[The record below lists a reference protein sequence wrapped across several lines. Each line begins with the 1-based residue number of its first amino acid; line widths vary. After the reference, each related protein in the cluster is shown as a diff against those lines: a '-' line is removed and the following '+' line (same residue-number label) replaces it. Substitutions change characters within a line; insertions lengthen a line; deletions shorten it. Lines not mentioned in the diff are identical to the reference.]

1 MIVEKP
7 ADTMALKASSQEK
20 PNPKEP
26 SLEERLNELAKR
38 RGFFYM
44 SNEIYGGL
52 TGFYD
57 YGSTGTLIKRNIENL
72 WRRHFLGLGDNFFEI
87 EPSDIMPEKV
97 FIASGHIKNFIDPS
111 VRCRKEGIYYRADHI
126 VGSAIRQNV
135 EGKSAEELSGL
146 IREHRIRC
154 PKCGGELGEVKVL
167 NMMMPVRLGA
177 EEDTLAYLRPE
188 TAQGVYV
195 NFLRQFNIQ
204 RGRMPMGLAII
215 GRAFRNEISPR
226 QLLIRQR
233 EFTQAELQI
242 FFDPD
247 RINEEE
253 RWGEVSG
260 YPLRVLSAGKAEA
273 ATHTCEEL
281 AEAGLPK
288 FYVYH
293 MAKMQQFFID
303 ILGLPEEKLRLREL
317 SKEEKAFY
325 NKIHFDVEVYL
336 ESLREYKEIGG
347 VHYRTDHDLT
357 GHQEVSK
364 KSQEIFFNDKRFVP
378 HVLELSAG
386 IDRTFYA
393 VMELSYREASGKREW
408 EWFAFQ
414 PKVAPFQF
422 AVYPLVSKDNVP
434 EAAERAFKELRQKYA
449 AIYDDSGSI
458 GRRYARADEI
468 GVPFSITADYETL
481 KDDSVTIRERDSM
494 EQVRVGMDEL
504 GKEAERLVEGR
515 KQKNQTKTKG

>member
-1 MIVEKP
+1 MPEADGTDKP
-7 ADTMALKASSQEK
+7 RKAE
-20 PNPKEP
+20 
-26 SLEERLNELAKR
+26 SLEEKVSELAKR

-57 YGSTGTLIKRNIENL
+57 YGSVGTLIKRNIENL
-72 WRRHFLGLGDNFFEI
+72 WRKHFLSIDDNSFEI
-87 EPSDIMPEKV
+87 EPTNIMTEPV

-111 VRCRKEGIYYRADHI
+111 VRCKKEGVYYRADHL

-135 EGKSAEELSGL
+135 EGKTAEELGKL
-146 IREHRIRC
+146 ISEHRIKC

-167 NMMMPVRLGA
+167 NMMLPVKLGA
-177 EEDTLAYLRPE
+177 EGDTTAYLRPE

-204 RGRMPMGLAII
+204 RGKIPMGLAII
-215 GRAFRNEISPR
+215 GKAFRNEISPR

-247 RINEEE
+247 RINECE
-253 RWGEVSG
+253 RWEEVSKHK
-260 YPLRVLSAGKAEA
+260 LKVLFFGKEEAEQHA
-273 ATHTCEEL
+273 CEEL
-281 AEAGLPK
+281 VSKSGLPK

-293 MAKMQQFFID
+293 MAKMQEFFIK
-303 ILGLPEEKLRLREL
+303 ILGIPEEKFRLREL
-317 SKEEKAFY
+317 SKDERAFY

-336 ESLREYKEIGG
+336 DSLHEYKEIGG
-347 VHYRTDHDLT
+347 VHYRTDHDLK
-357 GHQEVSK
+357 GHQEISK
-364 KSQEIFFNDKRFVP
+364 KSQEIFFDEKRFIP
-378 HVLELSAG
+378 HVLELSTG

-393 VMELSYREASGKREW
+393 LMELSYRKPGEKRDW
-408 EWFAFQ
+408 EWFAFP

-422 AVYPLVSKDNVP
+422 AVYPLVGKDGVP
-434 EAAERAFKELRQKYA
+434 VAARKAFEILSPSFNSF
-449 AIYDDSGSI
+449 YDESGSI

-468 GVPFSITADYETL
+468 GIPFCITADYDSLT
-481 KDDSVTIRERDSM
+481 DDSVTIRSRDTM
-494 EQVRVGMDEL
+494 EQRRVKISEL
-504 GKEAERLVEGR
+504 LREADLLLA
-515 KQKNQTKTKG
+515 KGFAAH